1 MTRFSIWTVGF
12 AMVAATICA
21 GCSPQ
26 FNLSQDAANGDL
38 AAVQRDLANK
48 VDPNTSVGDDPV
60 LFAAVRSGRLDVVEA
75 LLNAGADVNARD
87 KTLGNTAL
95 MIAAGHHNDLI
106 KPLVAAGA
114 HIDAQNNIGQSAL
127 LNAVILNDPDTVQA
141 LLDAGADV
149 NTPFAPS
156 GPPILAV
163 FKDQPKYAGV
173 VQVLVQNGGH
183 T

>member
-1 MTRFSIWTVGF
+1 LPTSGGRF
-12 AMVAATICA
+12 
-21 GCSPQ
+21 
-26 FNLSQDAANGDL
+26 
-38 AAVQRDLANK
+38 
-48 VDPNTSVGDDPV
+48 DD
-60 LFAAVRSGRLDVVEA
+60 G
-75 LLNAGADVNARD
+75 
-87 KTLGNTAL
+87 
-95 MIAAGHHNDLI
+95 
-106 KPLVAAGA
+106 
-114 HIDAQNNIGQSAL
+114 QNNIGQSAL

-149 NTPFAPS
+149 NTPFAPN